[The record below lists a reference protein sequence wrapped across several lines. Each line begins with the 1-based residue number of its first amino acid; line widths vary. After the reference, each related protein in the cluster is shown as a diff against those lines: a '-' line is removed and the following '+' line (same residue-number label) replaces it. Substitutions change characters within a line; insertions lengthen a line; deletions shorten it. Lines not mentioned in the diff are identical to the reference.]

1 MIDTAYFRQAT
12 LLLRI
17 LPLIQGEKTFALKG
31 GTAINFFIRDLPR
44 LSIDIDLVYLPIN
57 ERNTALGD
65 ISRSLMH
72 VSRKIEHIIPGSKTV
87 LKKMRNT
94 EFYKG
99 MVVRNKDATV
109 KIEPNFV
116 IRGSIFETDK
126 RALCQKAQ
134 KIFKMELDAQILSK
148 EELYAGKLC
157 AALDRQHP
165 RDIFDIHILCQ
176 HEGITEKTRKAFI
189 VYLISHPRP
198 IVELLNPRIQDIRKL
213 YENEF
218 YGMVNLV
225 IDCDDLIETQKQLAP
240 MLVDALTDEE
250 KQFIVSVK
258 AGVPEWDLLGLKG
271 IEDMPAVRWK
281 LYNISRM
288 DKHKLKLAQKKLH
301 EFLEL

>member
-1 MIDTAYFRQAT
+1 
-12 LLLRI
+12 
-17 LPLIQGEKTFALKG
+17 
-31 GTAINFFIRDLPR
+31 
-44 LSIDIDLVYLPIN
+44 
-57 ERNTALGD
+57 
-65 ISRSLMH
+65 MH